1 MELAGRPL
9 GVLHKELS
17 EAAEGVLD
25 GLLAAGY
32 GRVVEEDGWL
42 LWACRQRGGRYAAA
56 AEQLAAQIVA
66 RQVEDGSWPRDYF
79 GAGVCGAL
87 ALAGGLGKE
96 YGALAREVALK
107 SLADCDRADY
117 VGVVESGQSAAP
129 GARCLGEWAQI
140 LVACGEL
147 LRAGAERELK
157 IAAARAV
164 AAILNYH
171 YHPDL
176 GLLVE
181 VVSGDFFRFDDQRGT
196 LVHSGAALK
205 ALAALVN
212 EAGRGG
218 EEKLLTLAGDYLRQ
232 HLDGAWDPVTGGIRE
247 ALVEGVWNGEKTGA
261 IQAEALIALAALVG
275 YRGGDWE
282 VEWFGRVY
290 DYLTAGAGVAP
301 MVQLR
306 YLVLCAASLDG
317 LIKRDG
323 RPAAWLS
330 MAKSA

>member
-9 GVLHKELS
+9 GALHQELGA
-17 EAAEGVLD
+17 AAEGVLD

-32 GRVVEEDGWL
+32 GRVAHEDGWL
-42 LWACRQRGGRYAAA
+42 LWACRQRGDRYAPA
-56 AEQLAAQIVA
+56 AEQLAAQMVA
-66 RQVEDGSWPRDYF
+66 RRAGDGSWPRAYI
-79 GAGVCGAL
+79 GAGAGGAL
-87 ALAGGLGKE
+87 ALAGGLGPE
-96 YGALAREVALK
+96 YGALAREVALQ
-107 SLADCDRADY
+107 SLVDCDRADY
-117 VGVVESGQSAAP
+117 IGVAESGQPVAP

-147 LRAGAERELK
+147 LRAGAERELQ

-164 AAILNYH
+164 AAIVNYH

-181 VVSGDFFRFDDQRGT
+181 VVSGDFFRFDDHRAT
-196 LVHSGAALK
+196 FVHSGAALK
-205 ALAALVN
+205 ALAALVD

-232 HLDGAWDPVTGGIRE
+232 HLAVAWDPITGGIRE
-247 ALVEGVWNGEKTGA
+247 VLVGGAWSGEKTKA
-261 IQAEALIALAALVG
+261 VQAEALIALAALVG

-290 DYLTAGAGVAP
+290 AYLTAGAGVAP
-301 MVQLR
+301 LVQLR
-306 YLVLCAASLDG
+306 YLVHCAASLDD
-317 LIKRDG
+317 LIKRAG
-323 RPAAWLS
+323 HPAEWLS
-330 MAKSA
+330 ISA